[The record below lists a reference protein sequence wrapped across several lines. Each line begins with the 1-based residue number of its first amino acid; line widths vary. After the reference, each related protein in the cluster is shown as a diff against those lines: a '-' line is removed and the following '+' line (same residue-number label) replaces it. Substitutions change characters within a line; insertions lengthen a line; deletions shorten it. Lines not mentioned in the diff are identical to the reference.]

1 MFSLIWGALGRRK
14 ARTVFTFLSI
24 VAAFMLFSVLATI
37 RQGVV
42 GQLGGVSASSLNTYN
57 RTVQGGLMPLDYA
70 NRIARVPGVVAVSA
84 LREIPGTYVRSP
96 AQPVTVFAAQ
106 SESIFNVFADYRPSP
121 GVLQAFKN
129 DPQGAIAGPALARR
143 MGWKIGD
150 DIIIHSNPLR
160 RDDHTT
166 WRFRLNGIY
175 AARVP
180 SHYQSFL
187 VVHYG
192 HVNAALPAVQR
203 NQVSQIVERI
213 NDPRRSAEISR
224 AIDALFAADPVQT
237 LTQSQEAEM
246 MANIRQFGN
255 VSLLVLAV
263 GATVFFTL
271 LLIVCNS
278 LYQSAQ
284 ERLTEFAVLR
294 ALGFRSRRL
303 VWLLLGEALALNLS
317 GAAAG
322 LLGGYWLTQLMHA
335 AVASVLWAFDLTLT
349 AVFTG
354 LGIAFVIS
362 LVAAGIPLPRV
373 LGIRVPEM
381 LRGV

>member
-24 VAAFMLFSVLATI
+24 VTAFMLFSVLAAI
-37 RQGVV
+37 RHGLI
-42 GQLGGVSASSLNTYN
+42 GQLSGVSSSRLDTEN
-57 RTVQGGLMPLDYA
+57 RVVRGGLMPLDYA
-70 NRIARVPGVVAVSA
+70 NRIARVPDVVAVSA

-121 GVLQAFKN
+121 GALQAFKN

-143 MGWKIGD
+143 MGWKTGD
-150 DIIIHSNPLR
+150 DITIHSNPLR
-160 RDDHTT
+160 RDGRTT
-166 WRFRLNGIY
+166 WHFRLTGIY
-175 AARVP
+175 QT
-180 SHYQSFL
+180 SLSSLYQSFL
-187 VVHYG
+187 VVHYR

-224 AIDALFAADPVQT
+224 AIDALFTADPVQT
-237 LTQSQEAEM
+237 LTQSQEEETLTY
-246 MANIRQFGN
+246 IRQFGN
-255 VSLLVLAV
+255 VSLLMLVV
-263 GATVFFTL
+263 GSTVFFAL

-294 ALGFRSRRL
+294 TLGFRSRRL

-322 LLGGYWLTQLMHA
+322 LLGGYWLIQLMHA
-335 AVASVLWAFDLTLT
+335 AVVSILLAFSLTS
-349 AVFTG
+349 AAAFTG
-354 LGIAFVIS
+354 LVIAFVIS
-362 LVAAGIPLPRV
+362 LIAAGIPLPRV

>member
-1 MFSLIWGALGRRK
+1 MFSLIWRALWQRK

-84 LREIPGTYVRSP
+84 LREIPGTYMRSP

-143 MGWKIGD
+143 MGWKTGD
-150 DIIIHSNPLR
+150 DITIHSNPLR
-160 RDDHTT
+160 RDGRTT
-166 WRFRLNGIY
+166 WHFRLTGIY
-175 AARVP
+175 QT
-180 SHYQSFL
+180 SLSSLYQSFL
-187 VVHYG
+187 IVHYG

-213 NDPRRSAEISR
+213 SDPRRSAEISR

-237 LTQSQEAEM
+237 LTQSQEAEA
-246 MANIRQFGN
+246 MASIRQFGN
-255 VSLLVLAV
+255 VSLLVLVV

-294 ALGFRSRRL
+294 TLGFRSRRL
-303 VWLLLGEALALNLS
+303 AWLLLGEALVLNLS

-322 LLGGYWLTQLMHA
+322 LLGGYWLIQLMHA
-335 AVASVLWAFDLTLT
+335 AVVSILLAFSLTS
-349 AVFTG
+349 AAAFTG

-362 LVAAGIPLPRV
+362 LIAAGIPLSRV

>member
-1 MFSLIWGALGRRK
+1 MLSLIWAALRRRK

-24 VAAFMLFSVLATI
+24 VTAFMLFSVLAAI
-37 RQGVV
+37 HHGLI
-42 GQLGGVSASSLNTYN
+42 GQLSGVSSSRLDTEN
-57 RTVQGGLMPLDYA
+57 RVVRGGLMPLDYA

-84 LREIPGTYVRSP
+84 LREIPGTYMRSP
-96 AQPVTVFAAQ
+96 TQPVTVFAAQ
-106 SESIFNVFADYRPSP
+106 ADSIFKVFPEYQLPPDEMR
-121 GVLQAFKN
+121 AFMN
-129 DPQGAIAGPALARR
+129 DPQGVFAGPALTRR

-150 DIIIHSNPLR
+150 EITIYSNLLR

-192 HVNAALPAVQR
+192 HVNDALPAVQR

-224 AIDALFAADPVQT
+224 AIDALLAADPVQT
-237 LTQSQEAEM
+237 LTQSQEEETLTY
-246 MANIRQFGN
+246 IRQFGN
-255 VSLLVLAV
+255 VSLLMLVV
-263 GATVFFTL
+263 GSTVFFAL

-294 ALGFRSRRL
+294 TLGFRSRRL

-335 AVASVLWAFDLTLT
+335 AVAPVLWAFDLTLA

-354 LGIAFVIS
+354 LVIAFVIS
-362 LVAAGIPLPRV
+362 LIAAGIPLPRV

>member
-1 MFSLIWGALGRRK
+1 MLSLIWAALKRRK

-24 VAAFMLFSVLATI
+24 AVAFMLFSVLAAI
-37 RQGVV
+37 RQGLV
-42 GQLGGVSASSLNTYN
+42 GQLGGVSASWLNTYN
-57 RTVQGGLMPLDYA
+57 RTVQGGLIPLDYTDS
-70 NRIARVPGVVAVSA
+70 IARVPGVAAVSA
-84 LREIPGTYVRSP
+84 LREIPGTYVRTP
-96 AQPVTVFAAQ
+96 AEPVTVFAAQ

-121 GVLQAFKN
+121 GALRAFRN

-150 DIIIHSNPLR
+150 DITIHSDLPR
-160 RDDHTT
+160 QDGRDT
-166 WRFRLNGIY
+166 WQFRLDGIY
-175 AARVP
+175 AAKVP

-192 HVNAALPAVQR
+192 HVNAALPAAQR
-203 NQVSQIVERI
+203 NQASQIAERI
-213 NDPRRSAEISR
+213 RDPRRSAEISR
-224 AIDALFAADPVQT
+224 AIDTLFTADPVHT
-237 LTQSQEAEM
+237 LTQSQEAEAV
-246 MANIRQFGN
+246 ANIRQFGDVN
-255 VSLLVLAV
+255 LLVLAV

-271 LLIVCNS
+271 LLIVCNT
-278 LYQSAQ
+278 LYQSVQ

-294 ALGFRSRRL
+294 TLGFRSRRL
-303 VWLLLGEALALNLS
+303 VLLLLGEALALNLS

-322 LLGGYWLTQLMHA
+322 LLGGYGLTQLMHA
-335 AVASVLWAFDLTLT
+335 AVASVLWAFGLTLA

-354 LGIAFVIS
+354 LVIAFAIS
-362 LVAAGIPLPRV
+362 LVAAGIPLPRM